1 MDNVINLDVVSENWK
16 KIGFF
21 GASYEVILLTL
32 KELNLSRI
40 ELTIRFSNNSEIQF
54 LNNLWKKNN
63 KPTNV
68 LAFPNNNKIDNI
80 SSYNYI
86 GDIIISYDKVK
97 NESIFYKVSLK
108 DHLMHLII
116 HGVLHLMGYDH
127 NNIKSEKAMIK
138 LEKKIIEE
146 IGADCTTL
154 NRKYDERN

>member
-21 GASYEVILLTL
+21 GTSYAVILLTL
-32 KELNLSRI
+32 KELNLSKI

-68 LAFPNNNKIDNI
+68 LAFPNNNKIDNT
-80 SSYNYI
+80 SSYNYL

-97 NESIFYKVSLK
+97 NESIFYEVSLK

-127 NNIKSEKAMIK
+127 KNIKSEKVMIK
-138 LEKKIIEE
+138 LEKKILQK
-146 IGADCTTL
+146 IGVDCSIL
-154 NRKYDERN
+154 NRKYNERN

>member
-1 MDNVINLDVVSENWK
+1 MARIRTHLSMMSRTGLGTYLLRVVTAMSVLLNVILGGKLNQTFSARNWD
-16 KIGFF
+16 
-21 GASYEVILLTL
+21 
-32 KELNLSRI
+32 
-40 ELTIRFSNNSEIQF
+40 
-54 LNNLWKKNN
+54 WKKNN

-127 NNIKSEKAMIK
+127 NNIKSEKVMIK
-138 LEKKIIEE
+138 LEKKIIEK
-146 IGADCTTL
+146 IGVDCTIL

>member
-63 KPTNV
+63 KPTN
-68 LAFPNNNKIDNI
+68 
-80 SSYNYI
+80 NY
-86 GDIIISYDKVK
+86 K
-97 NESIFYKVSLK
+97 
-108 DHLMHLII
+108 
-116 HGVLHLMGYDH
+116 
-127 NNIKSEKAMIK
+127 
-138 LEKKIIEE
+138 
-146 IGADCTTL
+146 
-154 NRKYDERN
+154 